1 MAAAW
6 VVGLCWARVCEW
18 FAARVWWVRER
29 WERVDC
35 REERFW
41 VRKVESVESES
52 EMRERAAVSFAILK
66 CEVHWAIN

>member
-1 MAAAW
+1 M
-6 VVGLCWARVCEW
+6 
-18 FAARVWWVRER
+18 RER

-52 EMRERAAVSFAILK
+52 EMRERAAVSFPILK